1 MTEDGNVVRGILFAL
16 PFGLLSW
23 ALIFKIAAAIYYAR

>member
-1 MTEDGNVVRGILFAL
+1 MTEDGNAARGILLAL

-23 ALIFKIAAAIYYAR
+23 LLIAMAIYYAR